1 MKSLPDYVERRIVI
15 EYGRRYAYVYMT
27 TGDGKLI
34 ASREESFKQP
44 YQLERSEANEEADEA
59 WHLIYD
65 HLNETINFPTA
76 GYGEPDGTPEE

>member
-1 MKSLPDYVERRIVI
+1 MKSLPDYVERRIVV
-15 EYGRRYAYVYMT
+15 EFGRLYAYVYMT

-34 ASREESFKQP
+34 PAMEESFKQP
-44 YQLERSEANEEADEA
+44 YRLDTKDARDEAEDA

-76 GYGEPDGTPEE
+76 GYGGPDGTPEE